1 MSDRPSNEHA
11 ERSTEPAV
19 ALDSERAREIL
30 AARTQAA
37 AMMLSGEVVR
47 SEPTLLLSVGR
58 ERYLV
63 EARRV
68 RAVAALRRLTA
79 LPFAPAHVA
88 GLTLW
93 QGSAVLVLHLRVLL
107 SLPLRA
113 LPEYARV
120 VFVGD
125 DGDLVG
131 LIVDAVSDG
140 ATLQESEGARAES
153 RAAQDTST
161 TLTHASASGV
171 ARLDLDALLRDPR
184 ATLNLHRHTTDT
196 HSES

>member
-1 MSDRPSNEHA
+1 MS
-11 ERSTEPAV
+11 ERHRDELAEPA
-19 ALDSERAREIL
+19 LGLESEQARSIL

-37 AMMLSGEVVR
+37 AAMMSGEVVFG
-47 SEPTLLLSVGR
+47 EPTLVLTVGR

-93 QGSAVLVLHLRVLL
+93 QGNAVLVLHLRVLL

-113 LPEYARV
+113 LPEFARV
-120 VFVGD
+120 VFVGE
-125 DGDLVG
+125 DGELVG

-140 ATLQESEGARAES
+140 ATLEDGAASSAIAEG
-153 RAAQDTST
+153 RAAHDKSA

-171 ARLDLDALLRDPR
+171 VRLDLDALLRDPR
-184 ATLNLHRHTTDT
+184 ATLNLHRHSTDT
-196 HSES
+196 HSEP